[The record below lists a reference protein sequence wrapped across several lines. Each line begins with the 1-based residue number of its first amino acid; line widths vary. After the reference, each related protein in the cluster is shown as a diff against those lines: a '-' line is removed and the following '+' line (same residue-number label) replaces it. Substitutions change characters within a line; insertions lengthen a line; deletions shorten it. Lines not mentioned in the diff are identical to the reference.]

1 MILKFNPTPEQIR
14 TAENCFLM
22 FEYEK
27 ILRPIVEGY
36 EREILERHQWNTSPV
51 AGMPKFVVLE
61 PKDAYFLSVEDFAV
75 YATECQAAA
84 LAHGLTIDKAG
95 DCPLLVAETTIRK
108 AATLLI
114 HALGEIPGLETFKD
128 TRYMLRT
135 HRERAVELAFSLF
148 SPYIRSFEE
157 LKAEQ
162 ARGKG

>member
-36 EREILERHQWNTSPV
+36 ERAILASHQWYTSPV
-51 AGMPKFVVLE
+51 ARMPNFMVLE
-61 PKDAYFLSVEDFAV
+61 PKDVYFLSAENFAV
-75 YATECQAAA
+75 YDAECQAAA
-84 LAHGLTIDKAG
+84 LAHGLTVDKAG
-95 DCPLLVAETTIRK
+95 DCPLLVAEATSRK

-114 HALGEIPGLETFKD
+114 HAMGQIPGLETFKD
-128 TRYMLRT
+128 TRYMLKT
-135 HRERAVELAFSLF
+135 HRERAIELAFSLF
-148 SPYIRSFEE
+148 APYIRSFEE

-162 ARGKG
+162 ARGE